1 MKNPFWPLA
10 ARLYRKFKPIT
21 HKRQD
26 QKIWKELR
34 QLYPAKNE
42 ERLYDNYQIRKLA
55 VVFAILTIGFVSA
68 ICLHLCSRME
78 GSLAEGTRL
87 KRNEWGVGDYEV
99 TLQAKTEEWN
109 RKISF
114 LVKERKL
121 TEEEWDELI
130 SRLQQ
135 ELPELMRK
143 GNEDLQHV
151 TSDLNLPSS
160 VTGYPF
166 RLTWSSSDNE
176 RIDSKGRI
184 DCTDISEDGEQVAL
198 TVMIVYGE
206 QKISFTYEVTLLPEM
221 FDEEEK
227 FFRLLENELQESDL
241 KKETAKVI
249 TLPEELYGKQ
259 IVWEEVKPDESILL
273 LLISV
278 LGCVMV
284 SRGMDYD
291 LKKNCD
297 KRRKQLLIDYSGFVS
312 KLRLYLSAGLNV
324 KNAFLKM
331 TAEYGSE
338 QKENAYL
345 YEEMRIA
352 CYQLEN
358 GVMEEQVYQ
367 EFGRRCGEMRY
378 RRLSFL
384 LSVHLKQGNNQL
396 LMLLE
401 KEADSALEERRNIA
415 RKAGEEASTKLL
427 LPMMLMLIVVMF
439 LILLPAYFDFGTV

>member
-1 MKNPFWPLA
+1 MNNPFRPLA
-10 ARLYRKFKPIT
+10 AGLYQKLKPIT
-21 HKRQD
+21 KKKQN
-26 QKIWKELR
+26 QKLWKELC
-34 QLYPAKNE
+34 QIYPSKNE

-55 VVFAILTIGFVSA
+55 AVFAILAIGFGSA

-78 GSLAEGTRL
+78 GKLAEGTQL
-87 KRNEWGVGDYEV
+87 KRNEWGVGDYKV
-99 TLQAKTEEWN
+99 TLQAKTEEWS
-109 RKISF
+109 RKVSL
-114 LVKERKL
+114 LVRERKL
-121 TEEEWDELI
+121 TKEEWEELI

-135 ELPELMRK
+135 ELPKVMK
-143 GNEDLQHV
+143 KDNVDLQHV

-160 VTGYPF
+160 VAGYPF
-166 RLTWSSSDNE
+166 RLTWSSADNE
-176 RIDSKGRI
+176 RIDTVGR
-184 DCTDISEDGEQVAL
+184 TDRTGISENGEQVAL
-198 TVMIVYGE
+198 TTTITYGE
-206 QKISFTYEVTLLPEM
+206 QKVSFTYEVTLLPEV
-221 FDEEEK
+221 FSEEEK
-227 FFRLLENELQESDL
+227 FFRLLNNKLQESDL
-241 KKETAKVI
+241 NKETTGVI

-273 LLISV
+273 LLVSV

-284 SRGMDYD
+284 SGGMDHD
-291 LKKNCD
+291 LKRNCD

-331 TAEYGSE
+331 TTEYKKE
-338 QKENAYL
+338 QREKSYL
-345 YEEMRIA
+345 HEEMKIA

-378 RRLSFL
+378 KRLCFL
-384 LSVHLKQGNNQL
+384 LAVHLKQGNNQL

-415 RKAGEEASTKLL
+415 RKAGEEAGTKLL
-427 LPMMLMLIVVMF
+427 LPMMLMLVVVMF
-439 LILLPAYFDFGTV
+439 LILLPVYFN